1 MKVLVTGSEGFL
13 GRRLCALLEAQNKHT
28 VLRYDIKL
36 GHDVL
41 DAKQLDDALNGVDA
55 CIHLAAVADLYIAE
69 EDPELTQNVNVEAT
83 RLVLE
88 ACNRFDVRLLF
99 ASTVCAYG
107 NNGYEQSDEDAPLAP
122 TEIYASSKATAE
134 MLIIDQ
140 LDKHC
145 ILRLATFY
153 GPEMR
158 QSLATS
164 VFLRALLNDEFIHI
178 HGDGKQTRCYTH
190 VDDVAQGILCILE
203 SKENGVFNVA
213 GEEEV
218 SVLELIGILA
228 TITNKVPRLYFIDD
242 RFGQIRRSN
251 IASNRLRLLGWNP
264 RYSIVQGL
272 RSCIS
277 PVQSSSSLISST
289 ERNSAR

>member
-13 GRRLCALLEAQNKHT
+13 GRRLCALLEAQTEHT
-28 VLRYDIKL
+28 IHRYDFQL

-41 DAKQLDDALNGVDA
+41 NAKQLEAALNGVDA

-69 EDPELTQNVNVEAT
+69 ENPERTQSINVEAT

-88 ACNRFDVRLLF
+88 ACNRHNVRLLF

-122 TEIYASSKATAE
+122 TEVYASSKATAE
-134 MLIIDQ
+134 TLLANQ

-153 GPEMR
+153 GPDMR
-158 QSLATS
+158 PSLATS
-164 VFLRALLNDEFIHI
+164 VFLRALLNDEVIHI
-178 HGDGKQTRCYTH
+178 HGDGQQTRCYTH
-190 VDDVAQGILCILE
+190 VDDVGQGILCILE
-203 SKENGVFNVA
+203 SEENGVFNIA

-218 SVLELIGILA
+218 SVLELIEIIA
-228 TITNKVPRLYFIDD
+228 AITNKTPQLHFVDD

-251 IASNRLRLLGWNP
+251 ISSNRLRRLGWDTKYTLE
-264 RYSIVQGL
+264 RGL
-272 RSCIS
+272 RSCVSCLEVTPSIS
-277 PVQSSSSLISST
+277 
-289 ERNSAR
+289 

>member
-13 GRRLCALLEAQNKHT
+13 GRRLCALLEAQTEHT
-28 VLRYDIKL
+28 IHRYDLQL

-41 DAKQLDDALNGVDA
+41 NAKQLEAALNGVDA

-69 EDPELTQNVNVEAT
+69 ENPERTQIINVEAT

-88 ACNRFDVRLLF
+88 ACNRHNVRLLF

-122 TEIYASSKATAE
+122 TEVYASSKATAE
-134 MLIIDQ
+134 TLLANQ

-153 GPEMR
+153 GPDMR
-158 QSLATS
+158 PSLATS
-164 VFLRALLNDEFIHI
+164 VFLRALLNDEVIHI
-178 HGDGKQTRCYTH
+178 HGDGQQTRCYTH
-190 VDDVAQGILCILE
+190 VDDVGQGILCILE
-203 SKENGVFNVA
+203 SEENGVFNIA

-218 SVLELIGILA
+218 SVLELIEIIA
-228 TITNKVPRLYFIDD
+228 AITNKTPQLHFVDD

-251 IASNRLRLLGWNP
+251 ISSNRLRRLGWDTKYTLE
-264 RYSIVQGL
+264 RGL
-272 RSCIS
+272 RSCVSCLEVTPSIS
-277 PVQSSSSLISST
+277 
-289 ERNSAR
+289 

>member
-13 GRRLCALLEAQNKHT
+13 GRRLCALLDAQTEHI
-28 VLRYDIKL
+28 VLRYDLQL

-41 DAKQLDDALNGVDA
+41 NAEQLDDALNGVDA

-69 EDPELTQNVNVEAT
+69 EDPERTQSINVEAT

-88 ACNRFDVRLLF
+88 ACNRHDVRLLF

-107 NNGYEQSDEDAPLAP
+107 NNGYEQSDENAPLAP
-122 TEIYASSKATAE
+122 TEVYALSKATAE
-134 MLIIDQ
+134 TLLADQ

-153 GPEMR
+153 GPDMR

-164 VFLRALLNDEFIHI
+164 VFIRALLNDEVIHI
-178 HGDGKQTRCYTH
+178 HGDGQQTRCYTH
-190 VDDVAQGILCILE
+190 VEDVANGILCILE
-203 SKENGVFNVA
+203 SKQAGVFNIA

-218 SVLELIGILA
+218 SVLKLIEVLAGIA
-228 TITNKVPRLYFIDD
+228 NKTPRLQFVDD

-251 IASNRLRLLGWNP
+251 ISSNRLRRLGWFP
-264 RYSIVQGL
+264 KYSIVQGL
-272 RSCIS
+272 RSC
-277 PVQSSSSLISST
+277 L
-289 ERNSAR
+289 NSVEFATPT

>member
-13 GRRLCALLEAQNKHT
+13 GRRLCALLDAQTEHI
-28 VLRYDIKL
+28 VLRYDLQL

-41 DAKQLDDALNGVDA
+41 NAEQLDDALNGVDA

-69 EDPELTQNVNVEAT
+69 EDPERTQSINVEAT

-88 ACNRFDVRLLF
+88 ACNRHDVRLLF

-107 NNGYEQSDEDAPLAP
+107 NNGYEQSDENAPLAP
-122 TEIYASSKATAE
+122 TEVYALSKATAE
-134 MLIIDQ
+134 TLLADQ
-140 LDKHC
+140 LNKHC

-153 GPEMR
+153 GPDMR

-164 VFLRALLNDEFIHI
+164 VFLRALLNDEVIHI
-178 HGDGKQTRCYTH
+178 HGDGQQTRCYTH
-190 VDDVAQGILCILE
+190 VEDVANGILCILE
-203 SKENGVFNVA
+203 SKQTGVFNIA

-218 SVLELIGILA
+218 SVLKLIEVLAGIA
-228 TITNKVPRLYFIDD
+228 NKTPRLQFVDD

-251 IASNRLRLLGWNP
+251 ISSNRLRRLRWAPKFTLE
-264 RYSIVQGL
+264 QGL
-272 RSCIS
+272 RSCVESLEVTPS
-277 PVQSSSSLISST
+277 P
-289 ERNSAR
+289 

>member
-1 MKVLVTGSEGFL
+1 MRILVTGSEGFL
-13 GRRLCALLEAQNKHT
+13 GRRLCALLEAQTEHI
-28 VLRYDIKL
+28 VLRYDLQL

-41 DAKQLDDALNGVDA
+41 NAQQLDDALNGVDA

-69 EDPELTQNVNVEAT
+69 ENPKQTQSINVEAT

-88 ACNRFDVRLLF
+88 ACNQHDVRLLF

-107 NNGYEQSDEDAPLAP
+107 NNGYEQSDENAPLAP
-122 TEIYASSKATAE
+122 TEVYASSKATAE
-134 MLIIDQ
+134 TLLADQ

-153 GPEMR
+153 GPNMR
-158 QSLATS
+158 PSLATS
-164 VFLRALLNDEFIHI
+164 VFLRALLNDEAIHI
-178 HGDGKQTRCYTH
+178 HGDGQQTRCYTH

-203 SKENGVFNVA
+203 SKQNGVFNVA

-218 SVLELIGILA
+218 SVLELIEILA
-228 TITNKVPRLYFIDD
+228 TITNKTPQIHFVDD

-251 IASNRLRLLGWNP
+251 ISSNRLRRLGWDTKYTLE
-264 RYSIVQGL
+264 RGL
-272 RSCIS
+272 RSCVSCLEVTPSIS
-277 PVQSSSSLISST
+277 
-289 ERNSAR
+289 

>member
-13 GRRLCALLEAQNKHT
+13 GRRLCALLESQTEHT
-28 VLRYDIKL
+28 VFRYDLQL

-41 DAKQLDDALNGVDA
+41 NPIQLDNALYGVDA

-69 EDPELTQNVNVEAT
+69 ENPERTQSINVEAT

-88 ACNRFDVRLLF
+88 ACNRHDVRLLF

-107 NNGYEQSDEDAPLAP
+107 NNGYEQSDENAPLAP
-122 TEIYASSKATAE
+122 TEVYASSKATAE
-134 MLIIDQ
+134 TLLADQ

-158 QSLATS
+158 PSLATS
-164 VFLRALLNDEFIHI
+164 VFLRALLNDEVIHI
-178 HGDGKQTRCYTH
+178 HGDGQQTRCYTH
-190 VDDVAQGILCILE
+190 VDDVAQGILYILE
-203 SKENGVFNVA
+203 SKQNGVFNVA
-213 GEEEV
+213 GDEEV
-218 SVLELIGILA
+218 SVLELVKILA
-228 TITNKVPRLYFIDD
+228 KLTNKTPQIQFIDD

-251 IASNRLRLLGWNP
+251 ISSNRLRQLGWDTKYTLE
-264 RYSIVQGL
+264 RGL
-272 RSCIS
+272 RSC
-277 PVQSSSSLISST
+277 V
-289 ERNSAR
+289 N

>member
-13 GRRLCALLEAQNKHT
+13 GRRLCALLDAQTEHI
-28 VLRYDIKL
+28 VLRYDLQL

-41 DAKQLDDALNGVDA
+41 NAEQLDDALDGVDA

-69 EDPELTQNVNVEAT
+69 EDPERTQSINVEAT

-88 ACNRFDVRLLF
+88 ACNRHDVRLLF

-107 NNGYEQSDEDAPLAP
+107 NNGYEQSDENAPLAP
-122 TEIYASSKATAE
+122 TEVYALSKATAE
-134 MLIIDQ
+134 TLLADQ

-153 GPEMR
+153 GPDMR

-164 VFLRALLNDEFIHI
+164 VFIRALLNDEVIHI
-178 HGDGKQTRCYTH
+178 HGDGQQTRCYTH
-190 VDDVAQGILCILE
+190 VEDVANGILCILE
-203 SKENGVFNVA
+203 SKQAGVFNIA

-218 SVLELIGILA
+218 SVLKLIEVLAGIA
-228 TITNKVPRLYFIDD
+228 NKTPRLQFVDD

-251 IASNRLRLLGWNP
+251 ISSNRLRRLGWFP
-264 RYSIVQGL
+264 KYSIVQGL
-272 RSCIS
+272 RSC
-277 PVQSSSSLISST
+277 L
-289 ERNSAR
+289 NSVEFATPT

>member
-13 GRRLCALLEAQNKHT
+13 GRRLCALLESQTEHT
-28 VLRYDIKL
+28 VLRYDLQL

-41 DAKQLDDALNGVDA
+41 NPIQLDNALYGVDA

-69 EDPELTQNVNVEAT
+69 ENPERTQSINVEAT

-88 ACNRFDVRLLF
+88 ACNQHDVRLLF

-107 NNGYEQSDEDAPLAP
+107 NNGYEQSDENAPLAP
-122 TEIYASSKATAE
+122 TEVYASSKATAE
-134 MLIIDQ
+134 TLFADH

-153 GPEMR
+153 GPDMR
-158 QSLATS
+158 PSLATS
-164 VFLRALLNDEFIHI
+164 VFLRALLNDEAIHI
-178 HGDGKQTRCYTH
+178 HGDGQQTRCYTH
-190 VDDVAQGILCILE
+190 VDDVAHGIICILE
-203 SKENGVFNVA
+203 SKQNGVFNVA

-218 SVLELIGILA
+218 SVLELVKILA
-228 TITNKVPRLYFIDD
+228 RITNKTPQIHFIDD

-251 IASNRLRLLGWNP
+251 ISSNRLRRLGWDTKYTLE
-264 RYSIVQGL
+264 RGL
-272 RSCIS
+272 RSCVSCLEVTPSIS
-277 PVQSSSSLISST
+277 
-289 ERNSAR
+289 

>member
-13 GRRLCALLEAQNKHT
+13 GRRLCALLEAQTEHI
-28 VLRYDIKL
+28 VLRYDLQL

-41 DAKQLDDALNGVDA
+41 NAQQLDDALNGVDA

-69 EDPELTQNVNVEAT
+69 ENPKQTQSINVEAT

-88 ACNRFDVRLLF
+88 ACNQHDVRLLF

-107 NNGYEQSDEDAPLAP
+107 NNGYEQSDENAPLAP
-122 TEIYASSKATAE
+122 TEVYASSKATAE
-134 MLIIDQ
+134 TLLAEQ

-153 GPEMR
+153 GPNMR
-158 QSLATS
+158 PSLATS
-164 VFLRALLNDEFIHI
+164 VFLRALLNDEAIHI
-178 HGDGKQTRCYTH
+178 HGDGQQTRCYTH

-203 SKENGVFNVA
+203 SKQNGVFNVA

-218 SVLELIGILA
+218 SVLELIEILS
-228 TITNKVPRLYFIDD
+228 TITNKTPQIHFVDD

-251 IASNRLRLLGWNP
+251 ISSNRLRRLGWDTKYTLE
-264 RYSIVQGL
+264 RGL
-272 RSCIS
+272 RSCVSCLEVTPSIS
-277 PVQSSSSLISST
+277 
-289 ERNSAR
+289 

>member
-13 GRRLCALLEAQNKHT
+13 GRRLCALLEIQTEHT
-28 VLRYDIKL
+28 VLRYDLQL

-41 DAKQLDDALNGVDA
+41 NAEQLDDALNGVDA

-69 EDPELTQNVNVEAT
+69 EDPERTQCINVEAT

-88 ACNRFDVRLLF
+88 ACNQHDVRLLF

-107 NNGYEQSDEDAPLAP
+107 NNGYEQSDENAPLAP
-122 TEIYASSKATAE
+122 TEVYALSKATAE
-134 MLIIDQ
+134 TLLAEQ

-153 GPEMR
+153 GPDMR

-164 VFLRALLNDEFIHI
+164 VFLRALLNDEVIHI
-178 HGDGKQTRCYTH
+178 HGDGQQTRCYTH
-190 VDDVAQGILCILE
+190 VEDVANGILCILE
-203 SKENGVFNVA
+203 SKQTGVFNIA
-213 GEEEV
+213 GDEEV
-218 SVLELIGILA
+218 SVLKLIEVLAGIA
-228 TITNKVPRLYFIDD
+228 NKTPRLQFVDD

-251 IASNRLRLLGWNP
+251 ISSNRLRRLRWAQKFTLE
-264 RYSIVQGL
+264 QGL
-272 RSCIS
+272 RSCVESLEVTPS
-277 PVQSSSSLISST
+277 P
-289 ERNSAR
+289 

>member
-13 GRRLCALLEAQNKHT
+13 GRRLCALFEAQNKHT
-28 VLRYDIKL
+28 VLHYDLQL

-41 DAKQLDDALNGVDA
+41 NAKQFDDALKGVDA

-69 EDPELTQNVNVEAT
+69 ENPELTQRVNVEAT
-83 RLVLE
+83 QNVID
-88 ACNRFDVRLLF
+88 ACNRHNVRLLF

-107 NNGYEQSDEDAPLAP
+107 NNGHEQSDENAPLAP
-122 TEIYASSKATAE
+122 TEVYASSKVTAE
-134 MLIIDQ
+134 TLLLDQ

-153 GPEMR
+153 GPNMR
-158 QSLATS
+158 PSLATS
-164 VFLRALLNDEFIHI
+164 VFLNALLNDEVIHI
-178 HGDGKQTRCYTH
+178 HGDGQQTRCYTH
-190 VDDVAQGILCILE
+190 VDDVARGIICILE
-203 SKENGVFNVA
+203 SKQNGVFNVA

-218 SVLELIGILA
+218 SVLELIYILA
-228 TITNKVPRLYFIDD
+228 KITNKTPRLDFIDD

-251 IASNRLRLLGWNP
+251 ITSNRLRRLGWTP

-272 RSCIS
+272 RSCLN
-277 PVQSSSSLISST
+277 LI
-289 ERNSAR
+289 

>member
-13 GRRLCALLEAQNKHT
+13 GRRLCALLDAQTEHI
-28 VLRYDIKL
+28 VLRYDLQL

-41 DAKQLDDALNGVDA
+41 NAEQLDDALDGVDA

-69 EDPELTQNVNVEAT
+69 EDPERTQSINVEAT

-88 ACNRFDVRLLF
+88 ACNRHDVRLLF

-107 NNGYEQSDEDAPLAP
+107 NNGYEQSDENAPLAP
-122 TEIYASSKATAE
+122 TEVYALSKATAE
-134 MLIIDQ
+134 TLLADQ

-153 GPEMR
+153 GPDMR

-164 VFLRALLNDEFIHI
+164 VFIRALLNDEVIHI
-178 HGDGKQTRCYTH
+178 HGDGQQTRCYTH
-190 VDDVAQGILCILE
+190 VEDVANGILCILE
-203 SKENGVFNVA
+203 SKQTGVFNIA

-218 SVLELIGILA
+218 SVLKLIEVLAGIA
-228 TITNKVPRLYFIDD
+228 NKTPRLQFVDD

-251 IASNRLRLLGWNP
+251 ISSNRLRRLGWFP
-264 RYSIVQGL
+264 KYSIVQGL
-272 RSCIS
+272 RSC
-277 PVQSSSSLISST
+277 L
-289 ERNSAR
+289 NSVEFATPT

>member
-13 GRRLCALLEAQNKHT
+13 GRRLCSLLEAQTEHT
-28 VLRYDIKL
+28 LFRYDLQL

-41 DAKQLDDALNGVDA
+41 NAKQLDHALKGVDA

-69 EDPELTQNVNVEAT
+69 KNPERTQSINVEAT

-88 ACNRFDVRLLF
+88 ACNRHDVRLLF

-107 NNGYEQSDEDAPLAP
+107 NNGYEQSDENAPLAP
-122 TEIYASSKATAE
+122 TEVYASSKATAE
-134 MLIIDQ
+134 TLLAHH

-153 GPEMR
+153 GPNMR
-158 QSLATS
+158 LSLATS
-164 VFLRALLNDEFIHI
+164 VFLRALLNDEAIHI
-178 HGDGKQTRCYTH
+178 HGDGEQTRCYTH
-190 VDDVAQGILCILE
+190 VEDVANGILCILE
-203 SKENGVFNVA
+203 SKQTGVFNIA

-218 SVLELIGILA
+218 SVLKLIEVLAGIA
-228 TITNKVPRLYFIDD
+228 NKTPRLQFIDD

-251 IASNRLRLLGWNP
+251 ISSNRLRRLGWAP
-264 RYSIVQGL
+264 KFTLEQGL
-272 RSCIS
+272 RSCVESLEATPS
-277 PVQSSSSLISST
+277 P
-289 ERNSAR
+289 

>member
-13 GRRLCALLEAQNKHT
+13 GRRLCALLDAQTEHI
-28 VLRYDIKL
+28 VLRYDLQL

-41 DAKQLDDALNGVDA
+41 NAKQLDDALNEVDA

-69 EDPELTQNVNVEAT
+69 ENPERTQNINVEAT

-88 ACNRFDVRLLF
+88 ACNRHDVRFLF

-107 NNGYEQSDEDAPLAP
+107 NNGYEQSDENAPLVP
-122 TEIYASSKATAE
+122 TEVYASSKATAE
-134 MLIIDQ
+134 TLLADQ

-153 GPEMR
+153 GPNMR
-158 QSLATS
+158 PSLATS
-164 VFLRALLNDEFIHI
+164 VFLRALLNDEVIHI
-178 HGDGKQTRCYTH
+178 HGDGQQTRCYTH

-218 SVLELIGILA
+218 SVLKLIDVLA
-228 TITNKVPRLYFIDD
+228 GMAKKTARLRFVED

-251 IASNRLRLLGWNP
+251 VSSNRLRRLGWTP
-264 RYSIVQGL
+264 KFTLEQGL
-272 RSCIS
+272 RFCLESMEKA
-277 PVQSSSSLISST
+277 PSLIQY
-289 ERNSAR
+289 

>member
-13 GRRLCALLEAQNKHT
+13 GRRLCTLLEAQTEHT
-28 VLRYDIKL
+28 VLRYDLQL

-41 DAKQLDDALNGVDA
+41 SSRQLDHALDGVDA

-69 EDPELTQNVNVEAT
+69 DDPEKTQNINVEAT

-88 ACNRFDVRLLF
+88 ACNRHDVRLLF

-107 NNGYEQSDEDAPLAP
+107 NNGYEESDENAPLAP
-122 TEIYASSKATAE
+122 TEVYASSKATAE
-134 MLIIDQ
+134 TL
-140 LDKHC
+140 LAHHLEKHC

-153 GPEMR
+153 GPNMR
-158 QSLATS
+158 SSLATS
-164 VFLRALLNDEFIHI
+164 VFLHALLNDEVIHI

-190 VDDVAQGILCILE
+190 VDDVANGIMCILE
-203 SKENGVFNVA
+203 SKQNGVFNIA

-218 SVLELIGILA
+218 SVLKLIDVLAGIA
-228 TITNKVPRLYFIDD
+228 KKTARLRFVED

-251 IASNRLRLLGWNP
+251 ISSNGLRRLGWTP
-264 RYSIVQGL
+264 KFTLEQGL
-272 RSCIS
+272 RSC
-277 PVQSSSSLISST
+277 VESLEVTPSL
-289 ERNSAR
+289 